1 MIEFNGEISGNS
13 RQFLF
18 RLQSKYMVMSTSITA
33 VIFLIPTIL
42 AAIYWETFTLF
53 RQMYYCFFLSINK
66 NSVRYEVVIMYKRK
80 AHHHSKRDYKK

>member
-53 RQMYYCFFLSINK
+53 R
-66 NSVRYEVVIMYKRK
+66 
-80 AHHHSKRDYKK
+80 